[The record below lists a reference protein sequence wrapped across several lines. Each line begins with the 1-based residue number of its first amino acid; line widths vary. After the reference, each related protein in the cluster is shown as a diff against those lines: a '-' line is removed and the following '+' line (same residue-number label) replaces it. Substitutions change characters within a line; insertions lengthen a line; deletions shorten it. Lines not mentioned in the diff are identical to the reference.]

1 MELQSETILDLKA
14 FNRLFGEYQQR
25 FIRFAGTYVSDAATA
40 EDIVMESF
48 MAAWEKRDML
58 SASAFP
64 PYALTI
70 VKNKCLNHLR
80 SQGVR
85 LRAAEDIHS
94 HGARMLRT
102 RISTLEACNPEE
114 LFSEEARRLVNETLD
129 RLPEK
134 TRTIFIRSRFDGK
147 SYKEIAAEMGVT
159 VKSVEF
165 EVSKAMKI
173 LRVVLKDYLAYFIFW
188 FISIDNHSFNLL
200 HPGFP

>member
-1 MELQSETILDLKA
+1 MHLHLENRRDIINPFDINSEM
-14 FNRLFGEYQQR
+14 NFGVFYNAYYQR
-25 FIRFAGTYVSDAATA
+25 FVRYAFYYVNDLPTA
-40 EDIVMESF
+40 EDMTHD
-48 MAAWEKRDML
+48 ALLYYWENRQKLPADTDVL
-58 SASAFP
+58 GYILQS
-64 PYALTI
+64 

-134 TRTIFIRSRFDGK
+134 TRAIFIRSRFDGK

-188 FISIDNHSFNLL
+188 FYIN
-200 HPGFP
+200 

>member
-114 LFSEEARRLVNETLD
+114 LFSEEARRL
-129 RLPEK
+129 PEK
-134 TRTIFIRSRFDGK
+134 TRAIFIRSRFDGK

-188 FISIDNHSFNLL
+188 FYIN
-200 HPGFP
+200 

>member
-1 MELQSETILDLKA
+1 
-14 FNRLFGEYQQR
+14 
-25 FIRFAGTYVSDAATA
+25 
-40 EDIVMESF
+40 
-48 MAAWEKRDML
+48 
-58 SASAFP
+58 
-64 PYALTI
+64 
-70 VKNKCLNHLR
+70 
-80 SQGVR
+80 
-85 LRAAEDIHS
+85 
-94 HGARMLRT
+94 MLRT

-188 FISIDNHSFNLL
+188 FYIN
-200 HPGFP
+200 

>member
-25 FIRFAGTYVSDAATA
+25 FIRFAGTYVSDAAT
-40 EDIVMESF
+40 
-48 MAAWEKRDML
+48 
-58 SASAFP
+58 
-64 PYALTI
+64 
-70 VKNKCLNHLR
+70 
-80 SQGVR
+80 
-85 LRAAEDIHS
+85 AEDIHS

-134 TRTIFIRSRFDGK
+134 TRAIFIRSRFDGK

-188 FISIDNHSFNLL
+188 FYIN
-200 HPGFP
+200 